1 MTELSAEALPVLRL
15 RRHEDKRL
23 RAGHLWVYSNEV
35 DTEATPL
42 AAFEPGAVV
51 QVRTSRDQFV
61 GLATLNPHALICAR
75 LYTREPGQALDAG
88 FLEARLRRALALRER
103 LYADRC
109 YRLVF
114 GESDGL
120 PGLVLDRFG
129 DLLVGQLSTLG
140 MERLRP
146 QLEAA
151 IRNVLAPA
159 TLVWKNDSSA
169 RDLEQLPHAVEVAWG
184 ELPAE
189 VQVKEQGLTMTAP
202 LAAGQ
207 KTGWFYDQ
215 AANREQMVRLM
226 PRGARVLDVCSY
238 VGAWALVALRQG
250 AAAADCVD
258 ASQAALDAA
267 QRNAAANGLTV
278 GTHRGDAFEVLA
290 ALAAQ
295 GQRYDVVVVD
305 PPAFI
310 KRRKD
315 LPQGEAAYRKL
326 NALAMRLLADDGL
339 LVSCSC
345 SFHLPAGSLPELLQ
359 SAAQVANRELQLL
372 AFGGQGPDHPMH
384 PAIPETRYLKAVF
397 ARVTR

>member
-1 MTELSAEALPVLRL
+1 
-15 RRHEDKRL
+15 
-23 RAGHLWVYSNEV
+23 
-35 DTEATPL
+35 
-42 AAFEPGAVV
+42 
-51 QVRTSRDQFV
+51 
-61 GLATLNPHALICAR
+61 
-75 LYTREPGQALDAG
+75 
-88 FLEARLRRALALRER
+88 
-103 LYADRC
+103 
-109 YRLVF
+109 
-114 GESDGL
+114 
-120 PGLVLDRFG
+120 
-129 DLLVGQLSTLG
+129 
-140 MERLRP
+140 
-146 QLEAA
+146 
-151 IRNVLAPA
+151 
-159 TLVWKNDSSA
+159 
-169 RDLEQLPHAVEVAWG
+169 
-184 ELPAE
+184 
-189 VQVKEQGLTMTAP
+189 VKEQGLTMTAP